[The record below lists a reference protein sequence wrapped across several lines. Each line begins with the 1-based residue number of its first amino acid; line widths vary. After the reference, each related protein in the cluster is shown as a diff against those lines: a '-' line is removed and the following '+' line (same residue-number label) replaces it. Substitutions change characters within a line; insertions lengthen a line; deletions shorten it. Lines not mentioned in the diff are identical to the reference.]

1 MRSKFLCAAMASLL
15 FFTSCATTID
25 GQTPGQIAGK
35 VGDKV
40 GDAVDSADRKASQF
54 KNNTLNNLEKKLGPD
69 VIDPTTGM
77 SRDDY
82 REQLSPPTPALRND
96 KYNEPAIPNVSQL
109 LIDPAPPTIGKDK
122 LITLNVT
129 EDIPLK
135 EVLVELARRADID
148 IELDP
153 NIRGGIIFRA
163 KDKPFSEVIDRICEL
178 TGLRYSVENGVL
190 KVERDFPYVEN
201 YQVDFLNLL
210 RSNKGGVNI
219 TTQVLSGGG
228 ASGGSSGGASGD
240 GLSSGS
246 QSALKTEY
254 EGDLWKSVEENIK
267 NILNLYGTTSPGI
280 SEDSLTRS
288 PSDDGLGEVLGERVR
303 TAANAALPAPT
314 AAGAA
319 ARPGAATGA
328 AATPRPGAAVGT
340 AARVPGAAGTNANT
354 AAAVQADSGQGEII
368 PTGSSL
374 LSVNKQ
380 AGVISV
386 LANQR
391 QHREI
396 KKYLA
401 QINRQQ
407 SAQVLIEA
415 KVVEV
420 TLDEQHRNGIDWS
433 LAVKKLSGLP
443 DFSLG
448 TKFPAT
454 PLSSDAGTSDN
465 FFTFTL
471 PNQEVLGIK
480 GLNLDGFIQ
489 FAESFGVTRT
499 LSSPRINAINN
510 QQAVLT
516 FAQNFVYFVL
526 DVQEQNS
533 TSTTAG
539 TGQNTLNINSTP
551 RTVPLG
557 VILTLQPSINLDTNE
572 VTMNVRPT
580 LSRMKGSAADPAVA
594 LIGARNNAPNI
605 SSLIPIV
612 EVRELDSI
620 LKIKSGQV
628 MVIGG
633 LMEERVDNRDTGLPY
648 LSKMPFTGNLFKTSS
663 KNTEVVE
670 TVIFIKA
677 TIVPGYGVDPAD
689 KSLYRKFTNDRHP
702 LTF

>member
-1 MRSKFLCAAMASLL
+1 MSSVRSSASGVLAALGLL
-15 FFTSCATTID
+15 VLLSSCGMTGSGGD
-25 GQTPGQIAGK
+25 GKESTF
-35 VGDKV
+35 DKM
-40 GDAVDSADRKASQF
+40 
-54 KNNTLNNLEKKLGPD
+54 EKRFGPD
-69 VIDPTTGM
+69 VIDPDRGL

-82 REQLSPPTPALRND
+82 RNEMRPVTPALRTD
-96 KYNEPAIPNVSQL
+96 SYNEPAIPNVSQL
-109 LIDPAPPTIGKDK
+109 LIDPKAPTVGKDK

-129 EDIPLK
+129 EEIPLK

-148 IELDP
+148 IEIDP

-178 TGLRYSVENGVL
+178 TGLRYSVNNGVL

-201 YQVDFLNLL
+201 YQVDFLNLM
-210 RSNKGGVNI
+210 RSNKGGMNI

-228 ASGGSSGGASGD
+228 DSSGGGSTGS
-240 GLSSGS
+240 LSSGS
-246 QSALKTEY
+246 QSSLQSQY
-254 EGDLWKSVEENIK
+254 EGDLWKSVEENVT
-267 NILNLYGTTSPGI
+267 NILSRYGTNSPGI
-280 SEDSLTRS
+280 SEASLDRTA
-288 PSDDGLGEVLGERVR
+288 SDDGLGEILGETTR
-303 TAANAALPAPT
+303 
-314 AAGAA
+314 
-319 ARPGAATGA
+319 
-328 AATPRPGAAVGT
+328 AAVTPSVAGQP
-340 AARVPGAAGTNANT
+340 AASAPPVPQNQDLSPRVASQGASAG
-354 AAAVQADSGQGEII
+354 DII
-368 PTGSSL
+368 PSGSSL

-396 KKYLA
+396 VKFLN
-401 QINRQQ
+401 QIKRQQ

-420 TLDEQHRNGIDWS
+420 TLDESHQNGIDWS
-433 LAVKKLSGLP
+433 VASSTLGHLPSISVNNKFSAAAQASG
-443 DFSLG
+443 S
-448 TKFPAT
+448 A
-454 PLSSDAGTSDN
+454 ADN
-465 FFTFTL
+465 FFTLAL
-471 PNQEVLGIK
+471 PTQEVLGIN

-489 FAESFGVTRT
+489 FAENFGITRT

-516 FAQNFVYFVL
+516 FAQNLVYFEVEI
-526 DVQEQNS
+526 QQNT
-533 TSTTAG
+533 TSTAT
-539 TGQNTLNINSTP
+539 TGSTNDTLNVSSTP

-572 VTMNVRPT
+572 ITMNVRPT
-580 LSRMKGSAADPAVA
+580 LTRQKGTVSDPAVA
-594 LIGARNNAPNI
+594 LQAAKQGVAL
-605 SSLIPIV
+605 SSDIPVI

-633 LMEERVDNRDTGLPY
+633 LMEERVANTDSGVPY
-648 LSKMPFTGNLFKTSS
+648 LSKMPFAGNLFKKSEKIS
-663 KNTEVVE
+663 EVVE

-677 TIVPGYGVDPAD
+677 TIVPGFGVDPAD
-689 KSLYRKFTNDRHP
+689 KKLYRKFTNDRRP